1 MTSFFIGGIIQ
12 GSINDVA
19 IHPQDYR
26 TRIKD
31 LLLRWVPGADVYCPI
46 ENHPDSLRYE
56 DTHARSVF
64 FGHVDRCGETDVL
77 VAYLPEASMGTAVE
91 MYEAQRKGHI
101 VLTISPMSANWVVKF
116 LSTRVFADLDEFERF
131 VESGELVE
139 LLAERPEASP

>member
-101 VLTISPMSANWVVKF
+101 VLADERELGGEVSFYA
-116 LSTRVFADLDEFERF
+116 RVRRSRRVRALRRKR
-131 VESGELVE
+131 GTG
-139 LLAERPEASP
+139 